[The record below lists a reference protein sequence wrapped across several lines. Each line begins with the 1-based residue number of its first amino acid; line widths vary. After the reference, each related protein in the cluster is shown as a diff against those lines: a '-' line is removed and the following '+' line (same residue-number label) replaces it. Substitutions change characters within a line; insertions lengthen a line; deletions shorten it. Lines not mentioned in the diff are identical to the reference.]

1 MDEII
6 TNIKQYLN
14 ILNPNISGV
23 STDLIDFVIGE
34 VLDRVLL
41 YLNRQDIPSNLERI
55 LANIIN
61 TNLNKAQNN
70 INNNGNNEQ
79 VITSISDNGQSISYS
94 NEVKNYFVSSSDNE
108 LFGGFTT
115 LLNRYRRVKVVNTRN
130 DEK

>member
-6 TNIKQYLN
+6 TNIKQYLS
-14 ILNPNISGV
+14 ILNLDISEV

-41 YLNRQDIPSNLERI
+41 YLNRQDIPPNLERI

-70 INNNGNNEQ
+70 MNNNGDIEQ
-79 VITSISDNGQSISYS
+79 AITSISDNGQSVTYS
-94 NEVKNYFVSSSDNE
+94 NEVKNYFVTASDNE
-108 LFGGFTT
+108 LFGGFTS

>member
-6 TNIKQYLN
+6 TNIKQYLS
-14 ILNPNISGV
+14 ILNPNISEV
-23 STDLIDFVIGE
+23 TTDLIDFVIGE

-70 INNNGNNEQ
+70 INNDGNNEQ
-79 VITSISDNGQSISYS
+79 VITSISDNGQSVSYA
-94 NEVKNYFVSSSDNE
+94 NEVKNYFVASSDNE
-108 LFGGFTT
+108 LFSGFTT
-115 LLNRYRRVKVVNTRN
+115 LLNRYRRIKVVNTRN